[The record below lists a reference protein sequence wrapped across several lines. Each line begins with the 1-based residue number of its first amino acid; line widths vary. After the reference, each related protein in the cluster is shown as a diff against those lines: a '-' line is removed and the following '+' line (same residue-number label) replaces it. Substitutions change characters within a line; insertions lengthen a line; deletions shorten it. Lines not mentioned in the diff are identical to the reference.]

1 MQVHEG
7 KVSAL
12 SKLSSVGA
20 NIVAAATVGFTKV
33 VVAVGA
39 AALAL
44 PGPLQE
50 HMGAGIGAIIV
61 GGAIATVIATFSSS
75 IRGALVETPSAP
87 AVLLGLFGASIAR
100 DYPAV
105 SDPGV
110 LAAMIFVLYA
120 FAAVVTGL
128 FFVSLGTL
136 RLGNFIRFIPYPVVA
151 GVLAGVGILMV
162 KGSFGIATGIRLEAH
177 SLSQFMSPDM
187 AAHWLPAVLFGLS
200 LLAVSRRYSG
210 TLVMPAMLVA
220 ALLLFYA
227 IATGLG
233 ASHAALASGNWM
245 LGPFPAGS
253 LYKIPDY
260 GQILHIPFDLW
271 FRFSF
276 TLVAVVLISTVCLL
290 LNASALELELRKEAD
305 LNRELRWVGVGNI
318 GGGIFGG
325 LPCYHSILS
334 TLLLRNMRGS
344 RFAPLLVVAF
354 WVATVFFGAAALAY
368 FPRPV
373 LAGVIFYLGFG
384 LLWDWLVKTWSTLP
398 RADWYVVLLIV
409 MTTALIG
416 YLEGLGLGTLAGII
430 LFQIGY
436 SKVPIVKHAFSAAA
450 LSSCVERTTDCCEK
464 LKQHGER
471 CLVLQLQGY
480 LFFGNAHRIVQR
492 ARSRLAEKGLP
503 PLDVL
508 ILDFRRVEGLDY
520 ATVTSFRRLKQM
532 IEEAGAQLALAGLGP
547 SEVSFLTKGGVID
560 PGSDPGSATVKVFDD
575 WDEAL
580 EWHENRLLDSRQL
593 PAAPGPCDPQG
604 WPGWLLEALPTAEAQ
619 GRLQGYLT
627 TFRLAAGET
636 LVRQNEPS
644 DCLYIL
650 YSGRAS
656 IYLQEAGVRVRVK
669 TYLAG
674 TVIGEIGLYLS
685 EPRTAT
691 VVVDN
696 EISGAR
702 LDQEAFQRM
711 WDNDP
716 DIARAFDRAILI
728 LLGRRLAET
737 NRLLTSVMR

>member
-1 MQVHEG
+1 MQFHEG

-12 SKLSSVGA
+12 SKLSSAGA
-20 NIVAAATVGFTKV
+20 SIVAAATVGFTKV

-50 HMGAGIGAIIV
+50 HLSAGIGAIIV
-61 GGAIATVIATFSSS
+61 GGAFATVIATFSSS
-75 IRGALVETPSAP
+75 IRGVLVETPTAP
-87 AVLLGLFGASIAR
+87 AVLLGLFGASIAGG
-100 DYPAV
+100 YPAV
-105 SDPGV
+105 SDPAV
-110 LAAMIFVLYA
+110 LAAMIFVL
-120 FAAVVTGL
+120 FAVTAVVTGF
-128 FFVSLGTL
+128 FFVGLGML

-151 GVLAGVGILMV
+151 GVLAGVGMLMV
-162 KGSFGIATGIRLEAH
+162 MGSFGIATGTRLEVR
-177 SLSQFMSPDM
+177 SLSLFMAPD
-187 AAHWLPAVLFGLS
+187 AVARWLPAVLFGLA
-200 LLAVSRRYSG
+200 LLAVSRRYASTFG
-210 TLVMPAMLVA
+210 LPAMLA
-220 ALLLFYA
+220 LALLLFYA
-227 IATGLG
+227 TAAFLG
-233 ASHAALASGNWM
+233 VSQAELASGNWM
-245 LGPFPAGS
+245 LGPFPAGP
-253 LYKIPDY
+253 LYKTPDF
-260 GQILHIPFDLW
+260 GQILSIPFDLW

-290 LNASALELELRKEAD
+290 LNASALELALRSEAD
-305 LNRELRWVGVGNI
+305 LNRELKSIGVGNI
-318 GGGIFGG
+318 GAGLFGG
-325 LPCYHSILS
+325 LPCYHSLS
-334 TLLLRNMRGS
+334 ATLLLRDMHGQG
-344 RFAPLLVVAF
+344 RFTPLLVVAF
-354 WVATVFFGAAALAY
+354 WLAAVFFGAEALAY
-368 FPRPV
+368 FPRPI
-373 LAGVIFYLGFG
+373 LAGVIFYMGFRF
-384 LLWDWLVKTWSTLP
+384 LWDWLVKTWSTLP

-464 LKQHGER
+464 LKQNGER

-547 SEVSFLTKGGVID
+547 GEVGFLTKGGVID
-560 PGSDPGSATVKVFDD
+560 SGSATVKVFDD

-580 EWHENRLLDSRQL
+580 EWHENRLLDSRPI
-593 PAAPGPCDPQG
+593 PAPAGPCDPQG
-604 WPGWLLEALPTAEAQ
+604 WPGWLIEALPTAEAQ

-627 TFRLAAGET
+627 TFRLAAGEA

-711 WDNDP
+711 WDKDP

-728 LLGRRLAET
+728 LIGRRLAET